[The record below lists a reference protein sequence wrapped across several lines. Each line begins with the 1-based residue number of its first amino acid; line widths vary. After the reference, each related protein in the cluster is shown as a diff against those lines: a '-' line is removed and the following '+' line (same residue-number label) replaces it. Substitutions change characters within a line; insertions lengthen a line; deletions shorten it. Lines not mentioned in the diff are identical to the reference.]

1 MELSDETL
9 KIFKILYCEYLSRR
23 NKGFIKVDSLK
34 FTKDDLQNMDSLF
47 SWHSQDISYA
57 LQELKKA
64 GFISRNIIGTVT
76 LQESSLKF
84 MQDKP
89 KEFFKDIS
97 KHFIDLISLL

>member
-1 MELSDETL
+1 MELSNETL
-9 KIFKILYCEYLSRR
+9 QIFKILYCEYRSRR

-34 FTKDDLQNMDSLF
+34 FTKEDLQNMSYLS

-57 LQELKKA
+57 LQELKEA
-64 GFISRNIIGTVT
+64 GFISRNILGTIT

-97 KHFIDLISLL
+97 KYFIDLISLL